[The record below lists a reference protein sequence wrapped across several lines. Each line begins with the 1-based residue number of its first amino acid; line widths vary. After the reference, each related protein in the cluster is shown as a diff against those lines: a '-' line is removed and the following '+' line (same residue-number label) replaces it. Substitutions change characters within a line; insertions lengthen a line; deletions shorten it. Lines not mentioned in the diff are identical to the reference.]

1 MAIFPFDQRG
11 VNPNNKI
18 LNEVQE
24 VNSING
30 INLNY
35 IVPVNAPFF
44 ATTLTVFDE
53 TSNKFLVEGTDYVLS
68 HKFQEAEDNLAL
80 GVYGSF
86 AFLDPNRT
94 GRFIINYQTLGGDF
108 VTSTTQAIA
117 NGFDTLNSLINIDWT
132 DLVGVPPTFP
142 PTFHT
147 QPLTDLDAVADVIQ
161 IMQDIRDVLADP
173 FNSLTLGDVTDLD
186 TAFITPLLNALSNLN
201 GTLAAKTLNM
211 TLAHEQHYFPGNVQ
225 VNLGAMNVNDWTD
238 TGLTVTVP
246 VDGRYDIKNH
256 INHAPLDDHDNTH
269 QQRFLVDGGVVTE
282 SYLHSCFVSLP
293 AGAVIKQQVRVTKSL
308 APHFYIAREGGGSS
322 LTIMRVSN

>member
-1 MAIFPFDQRG
+1 MAIYPFDQRG
-11 VNPNNKI
+11 VNPANKI
-18 LNEVQE
+18 LNEVQD

-53 TSNKFLVEGTDYVLS
+53 TSNKFLVEGVDYVLS

-86 AFLDPNRT
+86 SFLDPNRT
-94 GRFIINYQTLGGDF
+94 GRFILSYQTLGGDF
-108 VTSTTQAIA
+108 VTSTTQAIV
-117 NGFDTLNSLINIDWT
+117 NGFDTLNNLINVDWT

-186 TAFITPLLNALSNLN
+186 TQFITPLLNALSSIN
-201 GTLAAKTLNM
+201 GTLAAMTLN
-211 TLAHEQHYFPGNVQ
+211 TSLAHEQHYFPGTTQ
-225 VNLGAMNVNDWTD
+225 VNLGALNVNTWTD
-238 TGLTVTVP
+238 TGLVVTVP
-246 VDGRYDIKNH
+246 VDGRYE
-256 INHAPLDDHDNTH
+256 INNAVHHHPLNDHDN
-269 QQRFLVDGGVVTE
+269 QYQVRFVVDDGVVTE
-282 SYLHSCFVSLP
+282 SYLHDSFVSLP
-293 AGAVIKQQVRVTKSL
+293 AGSEVKQQVRVTKSL
-308 APHFYIAREGGGSS
+308 APPFYIAREGAGSS
-322 LTIMRVSN
+322 LTIKRVSN